1 MATSW
6 KAQQDL
12 QNGKYY
18 LQFETD
24 DKEKY
29 KQIEKLCQELVS
41 DAKEEY
47 VSNAMPLACKGC
59 ANHPDKNEFGLC
71 SCTENLTAVEI
82 KNKPKCKHNW
92 VYIGLDEYRCSKCKE
107 RLYT

>member
-12 QNGKYY
+12 KTGKYY

-29 KQIEKLCQELVS
+29 KQVEKLCQQLMNNNISKGIKIVDIQEPF
-41 DAKEEY
+41 E
-47 VSNAMPLACKGC
+47 MPYLPDISMIPEPCRGC
-59 ANHPDKNEFGLC
+59 SNHPNNGGSGYC
-71 SCTENLTAVEI
+71 NCTLGSMQFT
-82 KNKPKCKHNW
+82 
-92 VYIGLDEYRCSKCKE
+92 
-107 RLYT
+107 

>member
-12 QNGKYY
+12 KTGKYY

-29 KQIEKLCQELVS
+29 KQIEKLCQELVDDKNS
-41 DAKEEY
+41 ISTDWVKWSQEVLNNYFSFIPETCRTC
-47 VSNAMPLACKGC
+47 S
-59 ANHPDKNEFGLC
+59 NHPINGGSGIC
-71 SCTENLTAVEI
+71 SCSLAS
-82 KNKPKCKHNW
+82 
-92 VYIGLDEYRCSKCKE
+92 YSLS
-107 RLYT
+107 

>member
-12 QNGKYY
+12 KTGKYY

-29 KQIEKLCQELVS
+29 KQVEKLCLS
-41 DAKEEY
+41 
-47 VSNAMPLACKGC
+47 
-59 ANHPDKNEFGLC
+59 
-71 SCTENLTAVEI
+71 
-82 KNKPKCKHNW
+82 
-92 VYIGLDEYRCSKCKE
+92 
-107 RLYT
+107 

>member
-12 QNGKYY
+12 KTGKYY

-29 KQIEKLCQELVS
+29 QQVEKLCQELMTDS
-41 DAKEEY
+41 MEELFE
-47 VSNAMPLACKGC
+47 MPYLPHVCMIPEPCRGC
-59 ANHPDKNEFGLC
+59 SNHPNNGGSGIC
-71 SCTENLTAVEI
+71 NCTLGQYQVT
-82 KNKPKCKHNW
+82 
-92 VYIGLDEYRCSKCKE
+92 
-107 RLYT
+107 